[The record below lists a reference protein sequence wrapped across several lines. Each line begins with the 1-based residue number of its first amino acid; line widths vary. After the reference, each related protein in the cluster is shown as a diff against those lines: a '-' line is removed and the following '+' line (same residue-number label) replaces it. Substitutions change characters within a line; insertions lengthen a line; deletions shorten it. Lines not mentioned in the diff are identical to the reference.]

1 MIRPEQ
7 PGSGNRSLLGRW
19 LGLLCI
25 AALGLTGYLKWGR
38 HGHSGNAE
46 VDHSVRV
53 LVTTEEQILRLT
65 KPLHDLADGLMNL
78 GFPTKAD
85 WKLFTEV
92 VEVRDI
98 LSSEKAPAPPADS
111 IPTSATPYGIEG
123 EMTSVS
129 ASDLDLWAPLLAEVL
144 YFENAGL
151 KIVDAAF
158 EDDGFSR
165 ITAQVSFQA
174 LARNRDEEWM
184 SLSAKQEVTWSRPE
198 GSGPDDW
205 RICRWEMR
213 KMESLRSSRRLFSES
228 LDVALPRED
237 DRFRTR
243 RSLHEE
249 AAVRY
254 YTSNKTWMPSRFF
267 SPISANQKPAVSV
280 ADFDGDGF
288 DDIYVMVRI
297 GNNLL
302 LRNQGDGTFEEEA
315 AEHELAI
322 KGDSTCGI
330 FADFDNDGDLDLF
343 LGRSTER
350 CQYLEN
356 GGGWFRPVDVG
367 LPLPYFATSLSASDY
382 NGDGLLDVYIST
394 YRPAML
400 EGATPSGGTAAI
412 EDTWPEEY
420 FSPEE
425 AQEYRKRFAATRQGG
440 GRYGSLLE
448 QSGPPNI
455 LLANRGKNQFD
466 RVAEGKTLEL
476 WRNTLQATWA
486 DYDADGDPDLYV
498 ANDWADDNLFRN
510 DGAKG
515 FTDVTKEAGITSFGF
530 AMGVS
535 WGDYDNDGRQ
545 DAYVSNM
552 FSKAGRRITR
562 RVEGINHQYSESA
575 EGNYLYRQKETGV
588 FALVSGLEPPHLLVA
603 EGGWSWG
610 GQFADFDNDADL
622 DIYTLSGY
630 FTAPPE
636 VASDV
641 DL

>member
-1 MIRPEQ
+1 M
-7 PGSGNRSLLGRW
+7 
-19 LGLLCI
+19 
-25 AALGLTGYLKWGR
+25 ALGLASYLKWGR
-38 HGHSGNAE
+38 GGHSGE
-46 VDHSVRV
+46 TEIDRSVRV

-65 KPLHDLADGLMNL
+65 GPLHDLAEGLLNFQL
-78 GFPTKAD
+78 PETRNRQHFR
-85 WKLFTEV
+85 EE

-98 LSSEKAPAPPADS
+98 LSGAEKDAPASDS
-111 IPTSATPYGIEG
+111 ISVTRAHFGISPDLR
-123 EMTSVS
+123 SVS
-129 ASDLDLWAPLLAEVL
+129 ASDLDLWAPLFAEVL

-158 EDDGFSR
+158 EDDRFTR

-174 LARNRDEEWM
+174 LARSRMESWM
-184 SLSAKQEVTWSRPE
+184 SISAKQDVTWSRPE
-198 GSGPDDW
+198 GSGPDAW
-205 RICRWEMR
+205 RICRWEMK
-213 KMESLRSSRRLFSES
+213 KMETIESQRLLFTES
-228 LDVALPRED
+228 LDEALPGSD
-237 DRFRTR
+237 DRFRSR

-288 DDIYVMVRI
+288 DDIYIMVRL

-302 LRNQGDGTFEEEA
+302 LRNRGDGTFREEA

-322 KGDSTCGI
+322 SGDSTSGI

-343 LGRSTER
+343 LGRSMER

-356 GGGWFRPVDVG
+356 GGGWFRAVEVG
-367 LPLPYFATSLSASDY
+367 VPLPYFAVSLSAADY

-400 EGATPSGGTAAI
+400 EGATPSGGAAAI
-412 EDTWPEEY
+412 GDTWPEEY

-425 AQEYRKRFAATRQGG
+425 AREYRKRFAATRQGG
-440 GRYGSLLE
+440 GQYGSLLE

-455 LLANRGKNQFD
+455 LLANRGKNHFE
-466 RVAEGKTLEL
+466 RAAEGQSLEL
-476 WRNTLQATWA
+476 WRNSLQATWA

-510 DGAKG
+510 DGEKG
-515 FTDVTKEAGITSFGF
+515 FADVTKEAGITSFGF
-530 AMGVS
+530 AMGAS
-535 WGDYDNDGRQ
+535 WGDYDNDGRL
-545 DAYVSNM
+545 DVYVSNM

-575 EGNYLYRQKETGV
+575 EGNYLYRQQAAGL
-588 FALVSGLEPPHLLVA
+588 FGLVSGLEPPKLLVA